1 MGVPINKVAPQVA
14 ESERELRVISLT
26 PFLSKTFESIVLDW
40 ILEFVGLDWNQYGG
54 VRGSLCNHYLIDLI
68 TFILF
73 NQDLKVPKAVLAT
86 TVSAATH

>member
-73 NQDLKVPKAVLAT
+73 NQDLKAPKAFYFKHVFF
-86 TVSAATH
+86 